1 MVDLKSIQSIGIKLS
16 DDTNRSIDLNGG
28 HWQVSLQ
35 IDYVYRKE
43 PIMELTRVSRRIM
56 ELSQQK
62 LIEEQQTKEEVIEP
76 VKTKK
81 K

>member
-1 MVDLKSIQSIGIKLS
+1 MVDLKSIQSIGIKLT
-16 DDTNRSIDLNGG
+16 DDTNRALDLNGG

-56 ELSQQK
+56 EISQQK
-62 LIEEQQTKEEVIEP
+62 LMEEQTKEEEVVEP

-81 K
+81 N